1 MDEVEQVVE
10 SMDLQ
15 PDPEITRYIF
25 GLFSKEALLAYAGI
39 LIKVLIV
46 VMLALLI
53 RQVGL
58 SFY

>member
-25 GLFSKEALLAYAGI
+25 GFFSKEALLP
-39 LIKVLIV
+39 
-46 VMLALLI
+46 ML
-53 RQVGL
+53 V
-58 SFY
+58 F